1 MRLRE
6 RLGEVAYDPV
16 GVDALPLRNLD
27 QHLDLV
33 LPAVGGVEVDP
44 ELVDL
49 LVLADD
55 FLDRA
60 RINVGAAHQ
69 LHIVDAAANAALVQV
84 ESPSAGAAAG
94 RYPDHQVAGAVSQHW
109 DEPAAKRGDQ
119 SLTQLAVADR
129 LAP

>member
-6 RLGEVAYDPV
+6 RLGEVAYDAV
-16 GVDALPLRNLD
+16 RIDALPFRDLD

-55 FLDRA
+55 RLHRA

-69 LHIVDAAANAALVQV
+69 LHVVDTAANAAFVKV
-84 ESPSAGAAAG
+84 EGASTGAAAG
-94 RYPDHQVAGAVSQHW
+94 RHPDHEVAGAVAQHRN
-109 DEPAAKRGDQ
+109 EAAAK
-119 SLTQLAVADR
+119 
-129 LAP
+129 